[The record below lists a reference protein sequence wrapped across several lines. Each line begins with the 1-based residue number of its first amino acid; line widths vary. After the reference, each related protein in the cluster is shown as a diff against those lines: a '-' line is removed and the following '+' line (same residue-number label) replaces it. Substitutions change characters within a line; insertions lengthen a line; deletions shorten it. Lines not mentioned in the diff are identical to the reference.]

1 MMNLIMTITWF
12 FGVARVGKRIKPIAG
27 TMKAKAVF
35 TCNNIHDDGE
45 DDDDDDDLL
54 DGQTRR
60 SPGGDGPVRDDSSK
74 QRVDCVGEV
83 GRSADVTWSSSS
95 AW

>member
-12 FGVARVGKRIKPIAG
+12 LGVAKVGKRIKPMAG

-45 DDDDDDDLL
+45 DDDDDGDLL
-54 DGQTRR
+54 H
-60 SPGGDGPVRDDSSK
+60 
-74 QRVDCVGEV
+74 GE
-83 GRSADVTWSSSS
+83 T
-95 AW
+95 

>member
-1 MMNLIMTITWF
+1 M
-12 FGVARVGKRIKPIAG
+12 
-27 TMKAKAVF
+27 
-35 TCNNIHDDGE
+35 TCNNDHDDDDDEDEDDDEDDDDYDDGE
-45 DDDDDDDLL
+45 DNDDDGDLL
-54 DGQTRR
+54 DGETRR

-83 GRSADVTWSSSS
+83 GRRADVTWSSSS

>member
-1 MMNLIMTITWF
+1 MTW
-12 FGVARVGKRIKPIAG
+12 
-27 TMKAKAVF
+27 
-35 TCNNIHDDGE
+35 NNDYDDDDDEDDDDEDDDDGE

-83 GRSADVTWSSSS
+83 GRRADVTWSSSS
-95 AW
+95 AWSSCF